1 MLVFFFPVLKTVKKI
16 GALLLTA
23 TALPDILQI
32 TSYERIGFA
41 TVLIGFFI

>member
-23 TALPDILQI
+23 TALPNIVQI
-32 TSYERIGFA
+32 TSYERIRFA
-41 TVLIGFFI
+41 TVLIRFFI